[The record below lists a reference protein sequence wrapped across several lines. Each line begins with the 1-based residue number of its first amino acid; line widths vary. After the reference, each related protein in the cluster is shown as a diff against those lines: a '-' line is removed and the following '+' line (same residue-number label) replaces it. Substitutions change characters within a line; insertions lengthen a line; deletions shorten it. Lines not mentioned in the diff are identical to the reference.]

1 MNCIEIR
8 RKPIKTTKISAALP
22 CPCPGPCPYA
32 SKNGAGERKAR
43 GKESGRGGEESGSG
57 IDAHWSGGAGA
68 CAARP

>member
-1 MNCIEIR
+1 MNCVEIR
-8 RKPIKTTKISAALP
+8 RKPIMTTKISAALP

-43 GKESGRGGEESGSG
+43 GRESGRDGEEESGT
-57 IDAHWSGGAGA
+57 DAHLTDGGGA